1 MSGREI
7 RLGKIFDDSGKAVVV
22 ACDHGMFDGPH
33 AGMEDIPRMLE
44 RIGDGAD
51 AILLAPGMLEHA
63 RGYFAR
69 RNAPAAIVRI
79 NFNSVFC
86 FKWDYRESVISH
98 LLQPEEALALGADCV
113 LACLTLKTGE
123 EATDAANA
131 EIFAELCTSAHALGL
146 PVLGEYFPHSHLE
159 KDPDEFHEE
168 ILIGCRMLSEFGADF
183 IKTFYTNDFSEITRT
198 NPIPILGLGAEKTP
212 TDLDAL
218 RLAENEV
225 DDGARGVVFGR
236 NAVQATNPSAF
247 IAALQDIVKRG
258 VTAEEAARKH
268 GLN

>member
-1 MSGREI
+1 M
-7 RLGKIFDDSGKAVVV
+7 
-22 ACDHGMFDGPH
+22 
-33 AGMEDIPRMLE
+33 
-44 RIGDGAD
+44 
-51 AILLAPGMLEHA
+51 
-63 RGYFAR
+63 
-69 RNAPAAIVRI
+69 
-79 NFNSVFC
+79 
-86 FKWDYRESVISH
+86 
-98 LLQPEEALALGADCV
+98 

-131 EIFAELCTSAHALGL
+131 EIFAELCTSAHAVGL
-146 PVLGEYFPHSHLE
+146 PVLGEYFPHSHLD

-183 IKTFYTNDFSEITRT
+183 IKTFYTNNFSEITRT

-258 VTAEEAARKH
+258 LTAEEAARKH